1 MRIPLL
7 LCCTLLSGLAMNALA
22 APQEEGKRVAL
33 IIGNDAYLTRP
44 LQNAVNDARLIDK
57 VLKESGFKTILK
69 ENAKKAEME
78 EALAEFLGQLGPDDT
93 ALFYYAGHG
102 VQIENENLLVPVD
115 FEPGS
120 TITLSKFR
128 CFPFNLVIESLKRV
142 RHKRSIFILDACR
155 SNPITESQSLQAG
168 LAIPPDAGGDSLV
181 IYSTNAN
188 NVAADNPGGRN
199 SYFTEAL
206 ADLIAQPGL
215 PISDVVAR
223 VTKRVLQE
231 TDNRQNPTIF
241 GSPTSR
247 FYFHPPSNLDTE
259 SDPTLVEKW
268 MSDAKLREQHE
279 DWPQAIDLVDQV
291 LKKKPGGSLEE
302 MAKLKLPYLEARK
315 DAQARFE
322 AGDYKAAAGLYDQA
336 YKLDLFAIDAA
347 FRGVASYLLEDRLD
361 EAVRLLKAIRVRG
374 TSTQIRKAD
383 AMLKELAP
391 VYPEAGKELK
401 SPPPQPPPITEI
413 FSSVRFGTP
422 DFEAGRRV
430 LAAAPVDLSRWTKEL
445 SAAATPPPAA
455 TTVSS
460 VPAVSPSRANS
471 EPPAAAA
478 PVPTFFHVEV
488 ITSSNSRDLLI
499 RKVADVKVNVS
510 NVRRPTG
517 VPVKV
522 TTDPPGADLT
532 VEGDPEQRCKSPCI
546 LTLNASKQT
555 IHANL
560 DGFRPGS
567 GTLNVKPS
575 GDELA
580 LHLQQETG
588 FLEFDGA
595 GGETAVVVDG
605 KVMSNQVPVKLE
617 LPVGKYE
624 IRTVQDGKILAKQ
637 DVELK
642 PLTTVGM
649 KVSKQVP

>member
-7 LCCTLLSGLAMNALA
+7 LCATMLCGLAVNGAA

-33 IIGNDAYLTRP
+33 VIGNDAYLTRP
-44 LQNAVNDARLIDK
+44 LQNAINDARLVDK
-57 VLKESGFKTILK
+57 VLKASGFNTILK

-155 SNPITESQSLQAG
+155 SNPMTESQSLQSG

-215 PISDVVAR
+215 PISDIVAR

-247 FYFHPPSNLDTE
+247 FYFHPPSNLDSE

-268 MSDAKLREQHE
+268 MSDAKLREQHQ
-279 DWPQAIDLVDQV
+279 DWQQAIDLMSQV
-291 LKKKPGGSLEE
+291 VKKKPGGSLEE
-302 MAKLKLPYLEARK
+302 MASAKLPYLEARK
-315 DAQARFE
+315 DAQTRFE
-322 AGDYKAAAGLYDQA
+322 AEDFKAAAGLYDQA

-347 FRGVASYLLEDRLD
+347 FQGVASNLLGDRMD
-361 EAVRLLKAIRVRG
+361 EAVRLLRAIRVRG
-374 TSTQIRKAD
+374 TTAQIRKAD
-383 AMLKELAP
+383 AMLKELAA
-391 VYPEAGKELK
+391 VYPDAGKELQ

-422 DFEAGRRV
+422 DFDAGQRF
-430 LAAAPVDLSRWTKEL
+430 LAATPVDLSRWAKEL
-445 SAAATPPPAA
+445 SAAATA
-455 TTVSS
+455 T
-460 VPAVSPSRANS
+460 AGAGSRGGRRR
-471 EPPAAAA
+471 
-478 PVPTFFHVEV
+478 
-488 ITSSNSRDLLI
+488 NSRSGRGGPELLPC
-499 RKVADVKVNVS
+499 R
-510 NVRRPTG
+510 
-517 VPVKV
+517 
-522 TTDPPGADLT
+522 
-532 VEGDPEQRCKSPCI
+532 GD
-546 LTLNASKQT
+546 
-555 IHANL
+555 H
-560 DGFRPGS
+560 
-567 GTLNVKPS
+567 
-575 GDELA
+575 
-580 LHLQQETG
+580 
-588 FLEFDGA
+588 FLEFARSDDPQGRGRQSEYQQCAASDGGA
-595 GGETAVVVDG
+595 GESHDGPSGREPNGRGGPGTEVPVSLHPHPERGQADDPRRPGRIPRGHRDAGCQTQRRRAGLAAGAGDRVPGVRRGRRRDGGGGGRQGDVEAGAGETRAAG
-605 KVMSNQVPVKLE
+605 GQVRDSHRA
-617 LPVGKYE
+617 G
-624 IRTVQDGKILAKQ
+624 R
-637 DVELK
+637 
-642 PLTTVGM
+642 
-649 KVSKQVP
+649 

>member
-1 MRIPLL
+1 MRVSL
-7 LCCTLLSGLAMNALA
+7 LLSGALLTLLAVNAAA

-44 LQNAVNDARLIDK
+44 LQNAINDARLMDK
-57 VLKESGFKTILK
+57 VLKASGFQTILK

-78 EALAEFLGQLGPDDT
+78 EALAQFLGQLGPDDT

-155 SNPITESQSLQAG
+155 SNPMTEAQSLQSG

-206 ADLIAQPGL
+206 ADLVAQPGL

-259 SDPTLVEKW
+259 TDPTLVEKW
-268 MSDAKLREQHE
+268 MEDAKLREQHE
-279 DWPQAIDLVDQV
+279 DWQQAIDLVNQV

-302 MAKLKLPYLEARK
+302 TANAKLPYLEARK

-322 AGDYKAAAGLYDQA
+322 AADYKAAAGLYDKA
-336 YKLDLFAIDAA
+336 YGLDLFAIDAA
-347 FRGVASYLLEDRLD
+347 FRGVAAALLDDRLD

-374 TSTQIRKAD
+374 TTAQIRKAD
-383 AMLKELAP
+383 AMLKELAA
-391 VYPEAGKELK
+391 VYPEAGKELQ
-401 SPPPQPPPITEI
+401 SAPPQPPAISEI
-413 FSSVRFGTP
+413 FRGVRFGAP
-422 DFEAGRRV
+422 DFEAGKRF
-430 LAAAPVDLSRWTKEL
+430 LAATPVDLSRWVKDL
-445 SAAATPPPAA
+445 SAAATPPP
-455 TTVSS
+455 V
-460 VPAVSPSRANS
+460 VAVSNAAPAQPGAAPSAS
-471 EPPAAAA
+471 APAAA
-478 PVPTFFHVEV
+478 VPNFFHVEV

-499 RKVADVKVNVS
+499 RKTGGSVNTS

-522 TTDPPGADLT
+522 TTDPPGANLT
-532 VEGDPEQRCKSPCI
+532 VDGDPEQHCLSPCI
-546 LTLNASKQT
+546 LTLNATKQT
-555 IHANL
+555 IHASL
-560 DGFRPGS
+560 DGFRAAA
-567 GTLNVKPS
+567 GTLEVKPS

-580 LHLQQETG
+580 LHLEAETG
-588 FLEFDGA
+588 FLQFEG
-595 GGETAVVVDG
+595 GTGETAVVVDG
-605 KVMSNQVPVKLE
+605 KVMANQVPVKLE
-617 LPVGKYE
+617 VPAGKYE
-624 IRTVQDGKILAKQ
+624 IRTVEDGKVLAKQ
-637 DVELK
+637 DVEVK
-642 PLTTVGM
+642 PLSTVGM
-649 KVSKQVP
+649 KVSRQQ

>member
-7 LCCTLLSGLAMNALA
+7 LCATMLCGLAVNGAA

-33 IIGNDAYLTRP
+33 VIGNDAYLTRP
-44 LQNAVNDARLIDK
+44 LQNAINDARLVDK
-57 VLKESGFKTILK
+57 VLKASGFKTILK

-155 SNPITESQSLQAG
+155 SNPMTESQSLQSG

-215 PISDVVAR
+215 PISDIVAR

-247 FYFHPPSNLDTE
+247 FYFHPPSNLDSE

-268 MSDAKLREQHE
+268 MSDAKLREQHQ
-279 DWPQAIDLVDQV
+279 DWQQAIDLMSQV
-291 LKKKPGGSLEE
+291 VKKKPGGSLEE
-302 MAKLKLPYLEARK
+302 MASAKLPYLEARK
-315 DAQARFE
+315 DAQTRFE
-322 AGDYKAAAGLYDQA
+322 AEDFKAAAGLYDQA

-347 FRGVASYLLEDRLD
+347 FQGVASNLLGDRMD
-361 EAVRLLKAIRVRG
+361 EAVRLLRAIRVRG
-374 TSTQIRKAD
+374 TTAQIRKAD
-383 AMLKELAP
+383 AMLKELAA
-391 VYPEAGKELK
+391 VYPDAGKELQ

-422 DFEAGRRV
+422 DFDAGQRF
-430 LAAAPVDLSRWTKEL
+430 LAATPVDLSRWAKEL
-445 SAAATPPPAA
+445 SAAATPPPAPVVA
-455 TTVSS
+455 AAAGGT
-460 VPAVSPSRANS
+460 PD
-471 EPPAAAA
+471 PAAA
-478 PVPTFFHVEV
+478 VPNFFHVEV
-488 ITSSNSRDLLI
+488 ITSSNSRDLMI
-499 RKVADVKVNVS
+499 RKVGDAKVNTS

-522 TTDPPGADLT
+522 TTDPPGANLT
-532 VEGDPEQRCKSPCI
+532 VEGDPEQKCQSPCI
-546 LTLNASKQT
+546 LTLNAAKQT
-555 IHANL
+555 IHADL
-560 DGFRPGS
+560 EGFRAAT
-567 GTLNVKPS
+567 GTLDVKPS

-580 LHLQQETG
+580 MRLEQETG

-605 KVMSNQVPVKLE
+605 KVMSKQVPVKLE

-642 PLTTVGM
+642 PLSTVGM
-649 KVSKQVP
+649 KVNKAQ